1 MKKTPNCNK
10 PLHSCLYLSHTGIY
24 WISLKHLVKLR
35 ILNLGSE
42 NRSKIGHLYQQKTH
56 TVICV
61 GSVVLCSK
69 CVNYN
74 DYIDNSGDG
83 DDSDSIK
90 YESDDDNND
99 DGNGFSEGS
108 VIHLAYQILEGLA
121 FLHSKGVTHRSLSL
135 DNILL
140 QTQVSPL
147 SIIYICFSFL
157 LTLLIQVVV
166 HYR

>member
-1 MKKTPNCNK
+1 M
-10 PLHSCLYLSHTGIY
+10 LY
-24 WISLKHLVKLR
+24 
-35 ILNLGSE
+35 
-42 NRSKIGHLYQQKTH
+42 
-56 TVICV
+56 
-61 GSVVLCSK
+61 SK

-74 DYIDNSGDG
+74 DYIDYSGEG
-83 DDSDSIK
+83 ADSDSIK

-147 SIIYICFSFL
+147 SIIYIYICVCVFL
-157 LTLLIQVVV
+157 LLYLF
-166 HYR
+166 R